1 MVEADGVGEVG
12 QPYDVALGVVEQ
24 LWRDEEGRLPAVP
37 GGGAAEVRGDEG
49 GRADGGAPWP
59 GDRPEPQEGLHRQ
72 AGEQLEHH
80 LIWHLAGELAAAACC
95 RLLAVVAVASPL
107 DDVFLSAIRLLRR
120 GGSPPLSGPTT
131 LVVVVVLLRCL
142 LLLLLLA
149 FFKSMDGEEEDEAS
163 VRIKFI
169 TCALIGLI

>member
-107 DDVFLSAIRLLRR
+107 DDVLPLRDTAAAPWR
-120 GGSPPLSGPTT
+120 KPSIVGPDDAGGGGGALALPLVA
-131 LVVVVVLLRCL
+131 VVVGLLQVH
-142 LLLLLLA
+142 
-149 FFKSMDGEEEDEAS
+149 GW
-163 VRIKFI
+163 
-169 TCALIGLI
+169 